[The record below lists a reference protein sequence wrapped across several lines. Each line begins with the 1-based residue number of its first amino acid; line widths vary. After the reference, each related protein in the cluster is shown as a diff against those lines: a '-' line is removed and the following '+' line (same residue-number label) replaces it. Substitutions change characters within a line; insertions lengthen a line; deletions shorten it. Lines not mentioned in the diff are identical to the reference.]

1 MLVRIVKMHF
11 RPAEVP
17 RFLQLFAESRQTIAS
32 FEGCLHLELWQDSA
46 NPDVFFTHSR
56 WQNEAALNAY
66 RHSEF
71 FKQTWAKTKALFQEP
86 AHAWSVKVHT
96 V

>member
-1 MLVRIVKMHF
+1 MHF
-11 RPAEVP
+11 RPAEAP
-17 RFLQLFAESRQTIAS
+17 NFLQLFAESKDTIAS

-46 NPDVFFTHSR
+46 NPNVFFTHSR
-56 WQNEAALNAY
+56 WQTEAALNAY
-66 RHSEF
+66 RQSAF